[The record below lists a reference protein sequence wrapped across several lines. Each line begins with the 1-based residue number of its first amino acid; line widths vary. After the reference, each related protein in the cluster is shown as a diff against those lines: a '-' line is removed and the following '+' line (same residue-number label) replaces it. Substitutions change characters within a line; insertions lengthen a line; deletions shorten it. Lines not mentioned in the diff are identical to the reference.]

1 MARIE
6 SSSLPNG
13 LPLHR
18 VELPTRSTTV
28 LVAFDA
34 GARTERPE
42 ENGMA
47 HFLEH
52 LVFKGG
58 QKYDDYRKVNQT
70 AETMGAVLNAYT
82 SHDLV
87 AFHITC
93 RAEVAAEAID
103 LLTDFVGRPKIDA
116 EELDRERGVVI
127 QEIARAHDQ
136 PSVIAEHLI
145 DRAAFG
151 DHPLGP
157 ARAGP
162 GGAPARR
169 SRATAIL
176 AFRRRQWVGRARR
189 RVPGRQ
195 PRPPARE
202 LRDGRAVRPLPVDLG
217 QRRRPSRRRRS
228 RRTTLVEARESN
240 AVAPADVLPPVDR
253 PARAAPSAPRWPSTR
268 RCWAARWARACSTR
282 SASSAAWPT
291 RVYAIDHSFADV
303 PILQLSAGLDSAKC
317 VEAFT
322 RMREIVDELRT
333 DGPSEEE
340 VERAR
345 AYAAGRRVLAF
356 ENTNAVARHAAAQT
370 VVFGQDIDPDKAI
383 EALDAVTYDQVVEVA
398 RGISEA
404 LLGRLRRPAR
414 HRTSSHKRT
423 LAAVALRRPQWVL
436 GDTSRSSTT
445 ASSSATCAGSRTGG
459 RSTAR
464 CSAARA
470 WLTCAAPAR
479 SASAGPST

>member
-18 VELPTRSTTV
+18 VELPSRSATV

-58 QKYDDYRKVNQT
+58 EKYDDYRKVNQT

-93 RAEVAAEAID
+93 RAEVVPEAID

-136 PSVIAEHLI
+136 PSVVAEHLI

-151 DHPLGP
+151 EHPLGRP
-157 ARAGP
+157 VLGP
-162 GGAPARR
+162 EEHLRTF
-169 SRATAIL
+169 SREAIL
-176 AFRRRQWVGRARR
+176 AFRRRQWAGSRGGAFLVGNLEH
-189 RVPGRQ
+189 VPED
-195 PRPPARE
+195 RE
-202 LRDGRAVRPLPVDLG
+202 LAETFGRFPSISANGSYEPAPPFAPQTLVESRESNQSHLRMSYRPAIDPRDGRA
-217 QRRRPSRRRRS
+217 
-228 RRTTLVEARESN
+228 
-240 AVAPADVLPPVDR
+240 
-253 PARAAPSAPRWPSTR
+253 RAALTAYSTLLGGSMGSR
-268 RCWAARWARACSTR
+268 LFDEIREQRGLAYS
-282 SASSAAWPT
+282 
-291 RVYAIDHSFADV
+291 VYAIDHTFADV
-303 PILQLSAGLDSAKC
+303 PILQLSAGLDSSKC
-317 VEAFT
+317 VEAFS

-333 DGPSEEE
+333 DGPSPDE

-356 ENTNAVARHAAAQT
+356 ENTNAVARHAASQS
-370 VVFGQDIDPDKAI
+370 VVFGQEIDPDEAI
-383 EALDAVTYDQVVEVA
+383 AALDRTTFAEVAEIA

-404 LLGRLRRPAR
+404 A
-414 HRTSSHKRT
+414 S
-423 LAAVALRRPQWVL
+423 VACVGPHDVAEF
-436 GDTSRSSTT
+436 T
-445 ASSSATCAGSRTGG
+445 A
-459 RSTAR
+459 
-464 CSAARA
+464 
-470 WLTCAAPAR
+470 
-479 SASAGPST
+479 

>member
-93 RAEVAAEAID
+93 RAEVAPEAID

-136 PSVIAEHLI
+136 PSVVAEHLI

-151 DHPLGP
+151 EHPLGRPVLGP
-157 ARAGP
+157 AEHLRTF
-162 GGAPARR
+162 
-169 SRATAIL
+169 SRDDVLT
-176 AFRRRQWVGRARR
+176 FRRRQWAGARGGAFLVGNLEHVPDDSDLAEAFGRFPSISANGAYEPAPAFSPQTLVEERDSNQSHLRMSYRPAIEAKDGRAR
-189 RVPGRQ
+189 
-195 PRPPARE
+195 
-202 LRDGRAVRPLPVDLG
+202 
-217 QRRRPSRRRRS
+217 
-228 RRTTLVEARESN
+228 
-240 AVAPADVLPPVDR
+240 
-253 PARAAPSAPRWPSTR
+253 AALT
-268 RCWAARWARACSTR
+268 
-282 SASSAAWPT
+282 
-291 RVYAIDHSFADV
+291 VYATLLGGSMGSRLFDEIREQRGLAYSVYALDHAFADV

-370 VVFGQDIDPDKAI
+370 VVFGQDIDPDAAI
-383 EALDAVTYDQVVEVA
+383 AALDDVTFDEVREIA
-398 RGISEA
+398 GGISEA
-404 LLGRLRRPAR
+404 L
-414 HRTSSHKRT
+414 S
-423 LAAVALRRPQWVL
+423 VACVGPH
-436 GDTSRSSTT
+436 SRDEFS
-445 ASSSATCAGSRTGG
+445 
-459 RSTAR
+459 
-464 CSAARA
+464 
-470 WLTCAAPAR
+470 
-479 SASAGPST
+479 

>member
-34 GARTERPE
+34 GARTEQPQ

-127 QEIARAHDQ
+127 QEINRAHDQ
-136 PSVIAEHLI
+136 PSVVAEHLI

-151 DHPLGP
+151 EHPLGRPVLGP
-157 ARAGP
+157 AEHLRTF
-162 GGAPARR
+162 
-169 SRATAIL
+169 SRDDVLT
-176 AFRRRQWVGRARR
+176 FRRRQWAGSRGGAFLVGNLDHLPENSELAEAF
-189 RVPGRQ
+189 GRFPSISANGSFEPAPAFAPQ
-195 PRPPARE
+195 TLVEQRDSNQSHLRMSYRPAIDA
-202 LRDGRAVRPLPVDLG
+202 RDGRA
-217 QRRRPSRRRRS
+217 
-228 RRTTLVEARESN
+228 
-240 AVAPADVLPPVDR
+240 
-253 PARAAPSAPRWPSTR
+253 RAALTVYSTLLGGSMGSR
-268 RCWAARWARACSTR
+268 LFDEIREQRGLAYS
-282 SASSAAWPT
+282 
-291 RVYAIDHSFADV
+291 VYAIDHTFADV
-303 PILQLSAGLDSAKC
+303 PILQLSAGLDSSKC
-317 VEAFT
+317 VEAFA
-322 RMREIVDELRT
+322 RMREIVDELRGE
-333 DGPSEEE
+333 GPSEEE
-340 VERAR
+340 VARAR

-370 VVFGQDIDPDKAI
+370 VVFGQDIDPDAAI
-383 EALDAVTYDQVVEVA
+383 AALDEVTYDDVMEIS
-398 RGISEA
+398 RGISES
-404 LLGRLRRPAR
+404 L
-414 HRTSSHKRT
+414 S
-423 LAAVALRRPQWVL
+423 VACV
-436 GDTSRSSTT
+436 
-445 ASSSATCAGSRTGG
+445 
-459 RSTAR
+459 
-464 CSAARA
+464 
-470 WLTCAAPAR
+470 
-479 SASAGPST
+479 GPHEQGEFV